1 MKKNIILVSIF
12 TMSLDS
18 IVIFV
23 VAFLAFPFNADA
35 YLDAGTGSYFI
46 QILIAFIAAGLFSLK
61 VFWKKILMFI
71 KSRGKKSNNDKPS
84 N

>member
-1 MKKNIILVSIF
+1 MKYTFLKFLIALTLV
-12 TMSLDS
+12 
-18 IVIFV
+18 
-23 VAFLAFPFNADA
+23 LATNANA

-61 VFWKKILMFI
+61 MFWKRVLVFI
-71 KSRGKKSNNDKPS
+71 KSIGKKSKDDKPS